1 MDHFGKKSDS
11 SNAGTFFADFTEFR
25 KATLERA
32 DLGKGVIK
40 KIKEVESKNMVEKNL
55 EEKKQDMGVDDL
67 ETPLESEANEIN
79 GLNLSN
85 D

>member
-1 MDHFGKKSDS
+1 
-11 SNAGTFFADFTEFR
+11 
-25 KATLERA
+25 
-32 DLGKGVIK
+32 
-40 KIKEVESKNMVEKNL
+40 MVEKNL